1 PFQRNRY
8 WLKPATRS
16 TDTGLASAGL
26 TTAHHPLLTAVIE
39 LPDGKGH
46 LFTGRLSADD
56 PAWTSEHEIYGAP
69 VLPGTAF
76 VDLLLHAATQ
86 VGCNRI
92 DELTH
97 HAFLAIP
104 EQGALQLRL
113 VIEPADG
120 TGRAAFAVYTR
131 PDDTTTAPAWTCH
144 ASGSLVTAPEADG
157 ESLTAWPP
165 ADATPVELSDFYAH
179 FIERGYHYGPL
190 FQGLRS
196 AWRGADAVYAEIAL
210 PDGFEPGEYGIHP
223 ALLDAALHPG
233 ALVPRTGPD
242 GERVVEATG
251 HVRLPFSWSGVAL
264 HATGATRLRIRVSE
278 PTPGTVTMAVADAA
292 GAPVMTIGALTMRE
306 VDPSRLAEARSA
318 LSGAAPLYRVDWQ
331 EQDLAGRGPATGSWV
346 LLGDAAVAVA
356 LRAAGLDCV
365 RHLDLT
371 VPEGEEIE
379 RTHALAAGALA
390 ALQDVLAD
398 EALADARVLVVLPP
412 ETDSPA
418 VGVLVGLVRSAQAE
432 HPDRIVLV
440 HQDGSE
446 ASGAALPLALGTG
459 EPEVA
464 LSEGT
469 LTVPRLA
476 RVVTPDTTTDTP
488 TAVTLDPNGT
498 VLITGGTGTLGS
510 LLAQHLVTTHGIR
523 HL

>member
-1 PFQRNRY
+1 LHGTATNPTDLPTYPFQRERY
-8 WLKPATRS
+8 WLKPAT
-16 TDTGLASAGL
+16 DTAGAGLASAGL
-26 TTAHHPLLTAVIE
+26 ATADHPLLAAVAE

-46 LFTGRLSADD
+46 LFTGRLSADN
-56 PAWTSEHEIYGAP
+56 PAWTAEHEIYGAP

-76 VDLLLHAATQ
+76 IDLLLHAAAY

-104 EQGALQLRL
+104 EQGALQLRV

-131 PDDTTTAPAWTCH
+131 PDDTTTAPTWTCH

-165 ADATPVELSDFYAH
+165 ADATAVELSDFYAH

-190 FQGLRS
+190 FQGLRT
-196 AWRGADAVYAEIAL
+196 AWRSSDAVYAEIAL

-278 PTPGTVTMAVADAA
+278 PTPGTVSMAVADAT

-306 VDPSRLAEARSA
+306 VDPSRLTEARTA
-318 LSGAAPLYRVDWQ
+318 LSGAAALYRVDWQ
-331 EQDLAGRGPATGSWV
+331 EQDLSGRGSATGSWV
-346 LLGDAAVAVA
+346 LLSDAASAAA
-356 LRAAGLDCV
+356 LRATGLDLV
-365 RHLDLT
+365 RHLDLA
-371 VPEGEEIE
+371 VPESEEIE
-379 RTHALAAGALA
+379 RTHALATGALA

-398 EALADARVLVVLPP
+398 ESLADARVLVVLPH
-412 ETDSPA
+412 ETGSAA
-418 VGVLVGLVRSAQAE
+418 VGALVGLVRSAQAE
-432 HPDRIVLV
+432 HPDRIVLA
-440 HQDGSE
+440 HQDGTE
-446 ASGAALPLALGTG
+446 ASAAALPLALGTG
-459 EPEVA
+459 EPELA
-464 LSEGT
+464 LTEGV

-476 RVVTPDTTTDTP
+476 RAATPDTTESTP
-488 TAVTLDPNGT
+488 LDPDGT
-498 VLITGGTGTLGS
+498 VLITGGT
-510 LLAQHLVTTHGIR
+510 
-523 HL
+523 